1 MTLTVAM
8 QHLLL
13 AGFAAIFALCA
24 VLFATWPRCRF
35 CVIPPATWAINGMAF
50 YGGMLAGIIPPGEV
64 SILLSAVLRLHSV
77 ALVLG
82 GLLILAWGEREE
94 PHAG

>member
-50 YGGMLAGIIPPGEV
+50 YGGVLAGIIPPGEV

-82 GLLILAWGEREE
+82 GLLILTWREREE

>member
-1 MTLTVAM
+1 MIFTLQTI
-8 QHLLL
+8 LL

-35 CVIPPATWAINGMAF
+35 CVIPPATWAINGLAF
-50 YGGMLAGIIPPGEV
+50 YGGVLAGVIPPGEV
-64 SILLSAVLRLHSV
+64 SILLSTVLRLHSV

-82 GLLILAWGEREE
+82 GLLILTWQARGDND
-94 PHAG
+94 AG

>member
-1 MTLTVAM
+1 MSLTVAL
-8 QHLLL
+8 QYLLL
-13 AGFAAIFALCA
+13 AGFTAIFTLCA

-50 YGGMLAGIIPPGEV
+50 YGGVLAGVIPPGEV
-64 SILLSAVLRLHSV
+64 SILLSSALRLHSV

-82 GLLILAWGEREE
+82 GLLILTWQKRGE